1 MYEHAHINNCCVHHL
16 LKTLDVQAVVVSNK
30 FALLRNKFVLT
41 YGSIFRNYFVT
52 NFTFKADLGMIMIQ
66 LWFQMTFFYD
76 TIKHILN
83 KTFSKENINSTLTS
97 NHQKLNLRSDLIT
110 KETDAVPQRCFYK
123 RIF

>member
-30 FALLRNKFVLT
+30 FALLRNKFVIT

-97 NHQKLNLRSDLIT
+97 NHQKLNLSSDLII
-110 KETDAVPQRCFYK
+110 KETDAVLQRCFYK
-123 RIF
+123 KIF